1 MICGN
6 PVLDQLEEIIRFS
19 DNLFGLCM
27 SCDRCVVVV
36 DHITLAPERFK
47 EIQEPGGRSS
57 KREPGRIK
65 REPVMT
71 RCACE
76 LIASARN
83 GDFCRLL
90 RGVVGGSEPTIV
102 RQLLDRRIL
111 KIASDERPQFV

>member
-1 MICGN
+1 MICNN
-6 PVLDQLEEIIRFS
+6 PVLAQLEEIIRFR

-27 SCDRCVVVV
+27 SCDGGVIVV
-36 DHITLAPERFK
+36 DLIALSTARSK
-47 EIQEPGGRSS
+47 EIQGWGGGSS
-57 KREPGRIK
+57 KREPGRLK

-83 GDFCRLL
+83 GHFCRLQ
-90 RGVVGGSEPTIV
+90 RGVVGGGEPTIV

-111 KIASDERPQFV
+111 KIASDERPQLV

>member
-1 MICGN
+1 MICSN
-6 PVLDQLEEIIRFS
+6 PVLDQLEEIIRFR

-27 SCDRCVVVV
+27 SCDGGMIVV
-36 DHITLAPERFK
+36 DHIALSPARFK
-47 EIQEPGGRSS
+47 EIQGPGGRSS
-57 KREPGRIK
+57 KREPGRFK

-83 GDFCRLL
+83 GHFCRLQ
-90 RGVVGGSEPTIV
+90 RGVVGGGEPTIV

-111 KIASDERPQFV
+111 KIANDERPQLV